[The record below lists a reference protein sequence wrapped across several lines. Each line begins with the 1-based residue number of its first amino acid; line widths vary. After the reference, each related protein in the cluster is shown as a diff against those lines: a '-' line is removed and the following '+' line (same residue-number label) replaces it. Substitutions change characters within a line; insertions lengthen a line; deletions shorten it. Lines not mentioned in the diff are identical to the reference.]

1 MHNNLNVIKL
11 ILSLFVILFLSSCL
25 TNVETPIEEQNPT
38 VDPCE
43 TITFSK
49 NVKPILDSNCIQCH
63 GNGGNF
69 PNLLT
74 YNSVSANATSV
85 KAETTSRRMPQGTSL
100 SNDEIS
106 AISCWVDAGALN
118 N

>member
-1 MHNNLNVIKL
+1 MKINLKFKKEFL
-11 ILSLFVILFLSSCL
+11 ILLLSVFLSSCL
-25 TNVETPIEEQNPT
+25 TNVEEALIEENPN

-43 TITFSK
+43 TITYTL
-49 NVKPILDSNCIQCH
+49 NVKPIIDNNCIVCH

-69 PNLLT
+69 PNLTT
-74 YNSVSANATSV
+74 YNGTSANANSV
-85 KAETTSRRMPQGTSL
+85 KAEVVSRRMPQGNSL
-100 SNDEIS
+100 TNDEIQ